1 MILCIAR
8 GLFYLGSWLC
18 ACEFGKVREVN
29 SGQEPTGSGR
39 LDRIERGLELLLDD
53 RVQFREEHKHLLAA
67 QVLLTGSLDRL
78 MDRVDRL
85 TERVDR
91 LTEGVDRL
99 TADVG
104 LMREN
109 FDIRLK
115 RLEH

>member
-1 MILCIAR
+1 M
-8 GLFYLGSWLC
+8 
-18 ACEFGKVREVN
+18 N
-29 SGQEPTGSGR
+29 NGQEPTGSER
-39 LDRIERGLELLLDD
+39 LDRIERALEPLADD
-53 RVQFREEHKHLLAA
+53 HVQFREEHKHLLAA

-78 MDRVDRL
+78 

-91 LTEGVDRL
+91 LTERVDRL

>member
-1 MILCIAR
+1 M
-8 GLFYLGSWLC
+8 
-18 ACEFGKVREVN
+18 N
-29 SGQEPTGSGR
+29 NGQEPTGSER
-39 LDRIERGLELLLDD
+39 LNRIERALELLLDD
-53 RVQFREEHKHLLAA
+53 HVQFREEHKHLLAA

-78 MDRVDRL
+78 

-91 LTEGVDRL
+91 LGERMDSF

-109 FDIRLK
+109 FDMRLK

>member
-1 MILCIAR
+1 M
-8 GLFYLGSWLC
+8 
-18 ACEFGKVREVN
+18 N
-29 SGQEPTGSGR
+29 NGQEPTGSER
-39 LDRIERGLELLLDD
+39 LDRIERALELLLDD
-53 RVQFREEHKHLLAA
+53 HVQFREEHKHLLAA

-78 MDRVDRL
+78 TERVDRL
-85 TERVDR
+85 TERVDK
-91 LTEGVDRL
+91 L

>member
-1 MILCIAR
+1 M
-8 GLFYLGSWLC
+8 
-18 ACEFGKVREVN
+18 N
-29 SGQEPTGSGR
+29 NGQEPTGSER
-39 LDRIERGLELLLDD
+39 LDRIERALELLLDD
-53 RVQFREEHKHLLAA
+53 HVQFREEHKHLLAA

-78 MDRVDRL
+78 TERVDRL

-91 LTEGVDRL
+91 LGERMDSF

>member
-1 MILCIAR
+1 M
-8 GLFYLGSWLC
+8 
-18 ACEFGKVREVN
+18 N
-29 SGQEPTGSGR
+29 NGQEPTGSER
-39 LDRIERGLELLLDD
+39 LDRIERALELLLDD
-53 RVQFREEHKHLLAA
+53 HVQFREEHKHLLAA

-78 MDRVDRL
+78 TERVDRL

-91 LTEGVDRL
+91 LGERMDSF

-109 FDIRLK
+109 FDMRLK